1 MRYSRDFDAHSNL
14 IRRAGQ
20 GARKR
25 KITQLRWTD
34 LAVGRLLGEG
44 NFSHVYEVRL
54 TTLHDLPAGDD
65 TVVTT
70 ATNATKAT
78 MATIEQDVWQT
89 TSGALPFQNP
99 TLTEEEKELD
109 IWDLVSVVD
118 LDSSSDE
125 EEEEEPAAVVAKR
138 SSRLEKTYA
147 LKHLHPQ
154 VTTKQKNFTASA
166 IDLVLEAKILSCL
179 DHPNIVKLF
188 GVTEGAISKVF
199 SGNGYFLLLDRL
211 HETLEEKIR
220 EWITTEDLAA
230 TKIASA
236 PPSQIH
242 AQARRGASS
251 RRPLS
256 EQTIEELVTELANK
270 ERAKLLSARIG
281 SVAIDIAKGME
292 YLHKHR
298 IVFRDL
304 KVRNNIICLSFIE
317 RRRCDEIGVSDS
329 FILQSV
335 PNIMC
340 LFPFTS
346 QPSNVGFTR
355 SNRVKIFD
363 FGLAREIIDS
373 SKRLTGNTGSLRYM
387 APEGKR

>member
-14 IRRAGQ
+14 ARRG
-20 GARKR
+20 GGRKR

-65 TVVTT
+65 TVVT
-70 ATNATKAT
+70 NATGATKGT
-78 MATIEQDVWQT
+78 MATIENDVWQT
-89 TSGALPFQNP
+89 SSLPFTNP
-99 TLTEEEKELD
+99 TLTEEEQELD

-125 EEEEEPAAVVAKR
+125 EEEEEPAAVVPKR
-138 SSRLEKTYA
+138 SSRLDKTYA

-242 AQARRGASS
+242 AQARRGSS
-251 RRPLS
+251 RRPS

-270 ERAKLLSARIG
+270 ERAKLLSERIG

-304 KVRNNIICLSFIE
+304 KVRNNIICSSFIE
-317 RRRCDEIGVSDS
+317 RRRCDEICVYDS
-329 FILQSV
+329 FIDSAV
-335 PNIMC
+335 ANSMC
-340 LFPFTS
+340 YLPPLSHRTLVSPGQIALRFLTL
-346 QPSNVGFTR
+346 VLHVR
-355 SNRVKIFD
+355 SLIALSD
-363 FGLAREIIDS
+363 
-373 SKRLTGNTGSLRYM
+373 
-387 APEGKR
+387 